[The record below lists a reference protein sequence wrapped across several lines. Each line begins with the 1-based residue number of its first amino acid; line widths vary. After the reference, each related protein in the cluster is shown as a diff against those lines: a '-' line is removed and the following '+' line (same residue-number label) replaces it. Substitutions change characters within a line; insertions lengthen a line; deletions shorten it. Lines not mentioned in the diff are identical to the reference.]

1 MRLGH
6 VATTLLASALAVGS
20 LSARNRE
27 TDLSRQS
34 ARGATAD
41 LSRRS
46 TEDAEADWPQWRGP
60 NRDGVIPTFTAP
72 NPWPEK
78 LTRKWKVDVGLGY
91 ATPIVIGNRVYMFAR
106 QGDEEVLD
114 ARDADTGT
122 VIWRTGY
129 PAQFTISPAA
139 ARHEKGP
146 KSTPTFADG
155 KLFTLGMTGIV
166 SAFDAA
172 TGKRLW
178 QTPPS
183 QPGPLYHT
191 SMSPLIDRGLAIVHV
206 GSHGRG
212 ALTAFDVN
220 TGAVKWHW
228 DGDGPGYGSPIVA
241 EFEGTRQIITMTQD
255 NLVGVSASTGALLWQ
270 RRFQTNYTQN
280 CITPVRYGQI
290 VIVSGL
296 DKGVTAFK
304 LVKTNGQW
312 NAVDVWEN
320 TEVSLYMTNGVIVH
334 DTFVALSHKNSGQFF
349 ALDAR
354 TGKTVWKSAARQA
367 TNAAISRAGDLL
379 FILKDDGELLIARS
393 GAGGLETVKT
403 YAVADSATWS
413 APAVSGRRLF
423 VKDVASLALWTM
435 N

>member
-1 MRLGH
+1 M
-6 VATTLLASALAVGS
+6 TLRPIAAAVLVSALAAHLHAQAGP
-20 LSARNRE
+20 
-27 TDLSRQS
+27 
-34 ARGATAD
+34 
-41 LSRRS
+41 
-46 TEDAEADWPQWRGP
+46 ADWPQWRGP
-60 NRDGVIPTFTAP
+60 NRDGVISSFTEP
-72 NPWPEK
+72 KSWPEK

-91 ATPIVIGNRVYMFAR
+91 ATPVVIGNRVYMFAR
-106 QGDEEVLD
+106 QGDEEVLG
-114 ARDADTGT
+114 ALDADTGR
-122 VIWRTGY
+122 VLWRTTY
-129 PAQFTISPAA
+129 PAAFTISPAA

-146 KSTPTFADG
+146 KATPTFADG

-191 SMSPLIDRGLAIVHV
+191 SMSPLVDRGLAIVHV

-220 TGAVKWHW
+220 TGVVKWRW

-241 EFEGTRQIITMTQD
+241 EFDGTRQIIAFTQD
-255 NLVGVSASTGALLWQ
+255 NLVGISASTGALLWK
-270 RRFQTNYTQN
+270 RRFETNYTQN
-280 CITPVRYGQI
+280 CITPVLYGQT

-304 LVKTNGQW
+304 LVKANGQW
-312 NAVDVWEN
+312 SPVDVWEN
-320 TEVSLYMTNGVIVH
+320 TEVSMYMANGVIVH

-354 TGKTVWKSAARQA
+354 TGKTMWKSAPRQA

-379 FILKDDGELLIARS
+379 FILKDDAELLIARS
-393 GAGGLETVKT
+393 GATGLETVKT

-423 VKDVASLALWTM
+423 VKDVASLTLWTID
-435 N
+435 

>member
-1 MRLGH
+1 M
-6 VATTLLASALAVGS
+6 TLRPIAAAVLVSALAAHLHAQAGP
-20 LSARNRE
+20 
-27 TDLSRQS
+27 
-34 ARGATAD
+34 
-41 LSRRS
+41 
-46 TEDAEADWPQWRGP
+46 ADWPQWRGP
-60 NRDGVIPTFTAP
+60 NRDGVISSFTEP
-72 NPWPEK
+72 KSWPEK

-91 ATPIVIGNRVYMFAR
+91 ATPVVIGNRVYMFAR
-106 QGDEEVLD
+106 QGDEEVLG
-114 ARDADTGT
+114 ALDADTGR
-122 VIWRTGY
+122 VLWRTTY
-129 PAQFTISPAA
+129 PAAFTISPAA

-146 KSTPTFADG
+146 KATPTFADG

-172 TGKRLW
+172 NGKRLW

-191 SMSPLIDRGLAIVHV
+191 SMSPLVDRGLAIVHV

-220 TGAVKWHW
+220 TGVVKWRW

-241 EFEGTRQIITMTQD
+241 EFDGTRQIITFTQD
-255 NLVGVSASTGALLWQ
+255 NLVGVSASTGALLWK
-270 RRFQTNYTQN
+270 RRFETNYTQN
-280 CITPVRYGQI
+280 CITPVLYGQT

-304 LVKTNGQW
+304 LVKANGQW
-312 NAVDVWEN
+312 SPVDVWEN
-320 TEVSLYMTNGVIVH
+320 TEVSMYMANGVIVH

-354 TGKTVWKSAARQA
+354 TGKTMWKSAPRQA

-379 FILKDDGELLIARS
+379 FILKDDAELLIARS
-393 GAGGLETVKT
+393 GATGLETVKT

-423 VKDVASLALWTM
+423 VKDVASLTLWTID
-435 N
+435 

>member
-1 MRLGH
+1 MTLKP
-6 VATTLLASALAVGS
+6 VAAAVLVSTLAAHLHA
-20 LSARNRE
+20 
-27 TDLSRQS
+27 QS
-34 ARGATAD
+34 GP
-41 LSRRS
+41 
-46 TEDAEADWPQWRGP
+46 ADWPQWRGP
-60 NRDGVIPTFTAP
+60 NRDGVISSFTEP
-72 NPWPEK
+72 KSWPEK

-91 ATPIVIGNRVYMFAR
+91 ATPVVIGNRVYMFAR
-106 QGDEEVLD
+106 QGDEEVLG
-114 ARDADTGT
+114 ALDADTGK
-122 VIWRTGY
+122 VLWRTTY
-129 PAQFTISPAA
+129 PAAFTISPAA

-146 KSTPTFADG
+146 KATPTFADG

-166 SAFDAA
+166 SAFDAG

-191 SMSPLIDRGLAIVHV
+191 SMSPLVDRGLAIVHV

-220 TGAVKWHW
+220 TGAVKWRW

-241 EFEGTRQIITMTQD
+241 EFDGTRQIITFTQD
-255 NLVGVSASTGALLWQ
+255 NLVGVSASTGALLWK
-270 RRFQTNYTQN
+270 RRFETNYTQN
-280 CITPVRYGQI
+280 CITPVLYGQT

-304 LVKTNGQW
+304 LVKANGQW
-312 NAVDVWEN
+312 NPVDVWEN
-320 TEVSLYMTNGVIVH
+320 TEVSMYMTNGVIVH

-354 TGKTVWKSAARQA
+354 TGKTIWKSAPRQA

-379 FILKDDGELLIARS
+379 FILKDDAELLIARS
-393 GAGGLETVKT
+393 GAKGLETVKT

-423 VKDVASLALWTM
+423 VKDVASLTLWTM
-435 N
+435 D

>member
-1 MRLGH
+1 MTLKP
-6 VATTLLASALAVGS
+6 VAAAVLVSTLAAHLHA
-20 LSARNRE
+20 
-27 TDLSRQS
+27 QS
-34 ARGATAD
+34 GPT
-41 LSRRS
+41 
-46 TEDAEADWPQWRGP
+46 DWPQWRGP
-60 NRDGVIPTFTAP
+60 NRDGVISSFTEP
-72 NPWPEK
+72 KSWPEK

-91 ATPIVIGNRVYMFAR
+91 ATPVVIGNRVYMFAR
-106 QGDEEVLD
+106 QGDEEVLG
-114 ARDADTGT
+114 ALDADTGK
-122 VIWRTGY
+122 VLWRTTY
-129 PAQFTISPAA
+129 PAAFTISPAA

-146 KSTPTFADG
+146 KATPTFADG

-166 SAFDAA
+166 SAFDAG

-191 SMSPLIDRGLAIVHV
+191 SMSPLVDRGLAIVHV

-220 TGAVKWHW
+220 TGAVKWRW

-241 EFEGTRQIITMTQD
+241 EFDGTRQIITFTQD
-255 NLVGVSASTGALLWQ
+255 NLVGVSASTGALLWK
-270 RRFQTNYTQN
+270 RRFETNYTQN
-280 CITPVRYGQI
+280 CITPVLYGET

-304 LVKTNGQW
+304 LVKANGQW
-312 NAVDVWEN
+312 NPVDIWEN
-320 TEVSLYMTNGVIVH
+320 TEVSMYMTNGVIVH

-354 TGKTVWKSAARQA
+354 TGKTIWKSAPRQA
-367 TNAAISRAGDLL
+367 TNAAISRAGDVL
-379 FILKDDGELLIARS
+379 FILKDDAELLIARS
-393 GAGGLETVKT
+393 GAKGLETVKM

-423 VKDVASLALWTM
+423 VKDVASLTLWTID
-435 N
+435 

>member
-1 MRLGH
+1 MKASHIAAIAL
-6 VATTLLASALAVGS
+6 VASCFTVHLVAQ
-20 LSARNRE
+20 NRP
-27 TDLSRQS
+27 
-34 ARGATAD
+34 
-41 LSRRS
+41 
-46 TEDAEADWPQWRGP
+46 ADWPQWRGP
-60 NRDGVIPTFTAP
+60 NRDGVIPSFTAP

-78 LTRKWKVDVGLGY
+78 LTRKWKVEVGLGY
-91 ATPIVIGNRVYMFAR
+91 ATPVVIGNRVYMFAR
-106 QGDEEVLD
+106 QADEEVLG
-114 ARDADTGT
+114 ALDADTGK
-122 VIWRTGY
+122 VLWRATY
-129 PAQFTISPAA
+129 PAGFTISPAA

-146 KSTPTFADG
+146 KATPTFANG

-178 QTPPS
+178 QTASS

-191 SMSPLIDRGLAIVHV
+191 AMSPLVDGGLVIVHV

-220 TGAVKWHW
+220 TGAVKWRW

-241 EFEGTRQIITMTQD
+241 EFDGTRQIITFTQD
-255 NLVGVSASTGALLWQ
+255 NLVGVSASTGALLWK
-270 RRFQTNYTQN
+270 RRFETNYTQN
-280 CITPVRYGQI
+280 CITPVLYGQT

-304 LVKTNGQW
+304 LVKANGQW
-312 NAVDVWEN
+312 NPVDVWEN
-320 TEVSLYMTNGVIVH
+320 TEVSMYMTNGVIVH

-354 TGKTVWKSAARQA
+354 TGKTVWKSAPRQA

-379 FILKDDGELLIARS
+379 FILKEDADLLIARS
-393 GAGGLETVKT
+393 GAKGLETVKT
-403 YAVADSATWS
+403 YSVADSATWS
-413 APAVSGRRLF
+413 APAVSARRLF
-423 VKDVASLALWTM
+423 VKDVASLTLWTM
-435 N
+435 D

>member
-1 MRLGH
+1 MMLKP
-6 VATTLLASALAVGS
+6 VAAALLVSALAAH
-20 LSARNRE
+20 L
-27 TDLSRQS
+27 
-34 ARGATAD
+34 
-41 LSRRS
+41 
-46 TEDAEADWPQWRGP
+46 DAQNGPADWPQWRGP
-60 NRDGVIPTFTAP
+60 NRDGVISSFTEP
-72 NPWPEK
+72 KPWPEK
-78 LTRKWKVDVGLGY
+78 LTRKWKMEVGLGY
-91 ATPIVIGNRVYMFAR
+91 ATPVVIGNRVYMFAR
-106 QGDEEVLD
+106 QGDEEVLG
-114 ARDADTGT
+114 ALDADTGK
-122 VIWRTGY
+122 VLWRATY
-129 PAQFTISPAA
+129 PAAFTISPAA

-146 KSTPTFADG
+146 KATPTFADG

-220 TGAVKWHW
+220 TGAVKWRW

-241 EFEGTRQIITMTQD
+241 EFDGTRQIITFTQD
-255 NLVGVSASTGALLWQ
+255 NLVGVSASTGALLWK
-270 RRFQTNYTQN
+270 RRFETNYTQN
-280 CITPVRYGQI
+280 CITPVLYGQT

-304 LVKTNGQW
+304 LVKANGQW
-312 NAVDVWEN
+312 NPVNVWEN
-320 TEVSLYMTNGVIVH
+320 TEVSMYMTNGVIVH
-334 DTFVALSHKNSGQFF
+334 DAFVALSHKNSGQFF
-349 ALDAR
+349 ALDAK
-354 TGKTVWKSAARQA
+354 TGKTVWKSAPRQA
-367 TNAAISRAGDLL
+367 TNAAISSAGDLL
-379 FILKDDGELLIARS
+379 FILKDDAELLIARS
-393 GAGGLETVKT
+393 GAKGLETVKT

-423 VKDVASLALWTM
+423 VKDVASLTLWTM
-435 N
+435 D

>member
-1 MRLGH
+1 MRHGH
-6 VATTLLASALAVGS
+6 LATTLLMSALAVSS
-20 LSARNRE
+20 LSAQNRM
-27 TDLSRQS
+27 DLSRQS
-34 ARGATAD
+34 AAGAT
-41 LSRRS
+41 
-46 TEDAEADWPQWRGP
+46 ADWPQWRGP
-60 NRDGVIPTFTAP
+60 NRDGVIPSFTAP

-78 LTRKWKVDVGLGY
+78 LTRKWRVEVGLGY
-91 ATPIVIGNRVYMFAR
+91 ATPVVIGNRVYMFAR

-114 ARDADTGT
+114 ARDADTGK
-122 VIWRTGY
+122 VIWRTSY
-129 PAQFTISPAA
+129 PATFTISPAA

-166 SAFDAA
+166 SAFDAG

-178 QTPPS
+178 QTPHS

-280 CITPVRYGQI
+280 CITPVLYGQI

-304 LVKTNGQW
+304 LVKANGQW
-312 NAVDVWEN
+312 NPVDVWEN
-320 TEVSLYMTNGVIVH
+320 TEVSLYMTNGVIVR

-354 TGKTVWKSAARQA
+354 TGKTVWKSAPRQA

-379 FILKDDGELLIARS
+379 FILKDDGEMLIARS

>member
-1 MRLGH
+1 MTLRP
-6 VATTLLASALAVGS
+6 VAAAVLVSTLTAHLHA
-20 LSARNRE
+20 
-27 TDLSRQS
+27 QS
-34 ARGATAD
+34 GP
-41 LSRRS
+41 
-46 TEDAEADWPQWRGP
+46 ADWPQWRGP
-60 NRDGVIPTFTAP
+60 NRDGVISSFTEP
-72 NPWPEK
+72 KSWPEK

-91 ATPIVIGNRVYMFAR
+91 ATPVVIGNRVYMFAR
-106 QGDEEVLD
+106 QGDEEVLG
-114 ARDADTGT
+114 AFDADTGK
-122 VIWRTGY
+122 VLWRTTY
-129 PAQFTISPAA
+129 PAAFTISPAA

-146 KSTPTFADG
+146 KATPTFADG

-166 SAFDAA
+166 SAFDAG

-191 SMSPLIDRGLAIVHV
+191 SMSPLVDRGLVIVHV

-220 TGAVKWHW
+220 TGAVKWRW

-241 EFEGTRQIITMTQD
+241 EFDGTRQIITFTQD
-255 NLVGVSASTGALLWQ
+255 NLVGVSASTGALLWK
-270 RRFQTNYTQN
+270 RRFETNYTQN
-280 CITPVRYGQI
+280 CITPVLYGQT

-304 LVKTNGQW
+304 LVKANGQW
-312 NAVDVWEN
+312 NPVDVWEN
-320 TEVSLYMTNGVIVH
+320 TEVSMYMTNGVVVH

-354 TGKTVWKSAARQA
+354 TGKTLWKSAPRQA
-367 TNAAISRAGDLL
+367 TNAAISRAGDVL
-379 FILKDDGELLIARS
+379 FILKDDAELLIARS
-393 GAGGLETVKT
+393 GAKGLETVRT
-403 YAVADSATWS
+403 YTVADSATWS

-423 VKDVASLALWTM
+423 VKDVASLTLWTLD
-435 N
+435 

>member
-1 MRLGH
+1 M
-6 VATTLLASALAVGS
+6 TLRPIAAAVLVSALAAHLHAQAGP
-20 LSARNRE
+20 
-27 TDLSRQS
+27 
-34 ARGATAD
+34 
-41 LSRRS
+41 
-46 TEDAEADWPQWRGP
+46 ADWPQWRGP
-60 NRDGVIPTFTAP
+60 NRDGVISSFTEP
-72 NPWPEK
+72 KSWPEK

-91 ATPIVIGNRVYMFAR
+91 ATPVVIGNRVYMFAR
-106 QGDEEVLD
+106 QGDEEVLG
-114 ARDADTGT
+114 ALDADTGR
-122 VIWRTGY
+122 VLWRTTY
-129 PAQFTISPAA
+129 PATFTISPAA

-146 KSTPTFADG
+146 KATPTFADG

-191 SMSPLIDRGLAIVHV
+191 SMSPLVDRGLAIVHV

-220 TGAVKWHW
+220 TGVVKWRW

-241 EFEGTRQIITMTQD
+241 EFDGTRQIITFTQD
-255 NLVGVSASTGALLWQ
+255 NLVGVSASTGALLWK
-270 RRFQTNYTQN
+270 RRFETNYTQN
-280 CITPVRYGQI
+280 CITPVLYGQT

-304 LVKTNGQW
+304 LVKANGQW
-312 NAVDVWEN
+312 SPVDVWEN
-320 TEVSLYMTNGVIVH
+320 TEVSMYMANGVIVH

-354 TGKTVWKSAARQA
+354 TGKTMWKSAPRQA

-379 FILKDDGELLIARS
+379 FILKDDAELLIARS
-393 GAGGLETVKT
+393 GATGLETVKT

-423 VKDVASLALWTM
+423 VKDVASLTLWTID
-435 N
+435 

>member
-1 MRLGH
+1 MKLGH
-6 VATTLLASALAVGS
+6 LTAAILLGSAFAAGS
-20 LSARNRE
+20 LTGQNRP
-27 TDLSRQS
+27 
-34 ARGATAD
+34 
-41 LSRRS
+41 
-46 TEDAEADWPQWRGP
+46 ADWPQWRGP
-60 NRDGVIPTFTAP
+60 NRDGVIPSFTAP

-78 LTRKWKVDVGLGY
+78 LTRKWKVEVGLGY
-91 ATPIVIGNRVYMFAR
+91 ATPVVIGNRVYMFAR
-106 QGDEEVLD
+106 QGDEEVLG
-114 ARDADTGT
+114 ALDADTGK
-122 VIWRTGY
+122 VLWRATY
-129 PAQFTISPAA
+129 PAAFTISPAA

-241 EFEGTRQIITMTQD
+241 EFDGTRQIITMTQD
-255 NLVGVSASTGALLWQ
+255 NLVGVSASTGALLWK
-270 RRFQTNYTQN
+270 RRYETNYTQN
-280 CITPVRYGQI
+280 CITPLLYGQT

-304 LVKTNGQW
+304 LVKANGQW
-312 NAVDVWEN
+312 NPVDVWEN
-320 TEVSLYMTNGVIVH
+320 TEVSMYMTNGVIVH
-334 DTFVALSHKNSGQFF
+334 DTVVALSHKNSGQFF

-354 TGKTVWKSAARQA
+354 TGKTVWKSAPRQA
-367 TNAAISRAGDLL
+367 TNAAISLAGDLL
-379 FILKDDGELLIARS
+379 FILKDDAELLIARS
-393 GAGGLETVKT
+393 GARGLETVKT
-403 YAVADSATWS
+403 YSVADSATWS

-423 VKDVASLALWTM
+423 VKDVGTLTLWTM
-435 N
+435 D

>member
-1 MRLGH
+1 M
-6 VATTLLASALAVGS
+6 TLRPIAAAVLVSALAAHLHAQG
-20 LSARNRE
+20 
-27 TDLSRQS
+27 
-34 ARGATAD
+34 GP
-41 LSRRS
+41 
-46 TEDAEADWPQWRGP
+46 ADWPQWRGP
-60 NRDGVIPTFTAP
+60 NRDGVISSFTEP
-72 NPWPEK
+72 KSWPEK

-91 ATPIVIGNRVYMFAR
+91 ATPVVIGNRVYMFAR
-106 QGDEEVLD
+106 QGDEEVLG
-114 ARDADTGT
+114 ALDADTGR
-122 VIWRTGY
+122 VLWRTTY
-129 PAQFTISPAA
+129 PAAFTISPAA

-146 KSTPTFADG
+146 KATPTFADG

-191 SMSPLIDRGLAIVHV
+191 SMSPLVDRGLAIVHV

-220 TGAVKWHW
+220 TGVVKWRW

-241 EFEGTRQIITMTQD
+241 EFDGTRQIITFTQD
-255 NLVGVSASTGALLWQ
+255 NLVGVSASTGALLWK
-270 RRFQTNYTQN
+270 RRFETNYTQN
-280 CITPVRYGQI
+280 CITPVLYGQT

-304 LVKTNGQW
+304 LVKANGQW
-312 NAVDVWEN
+312 SPVDVWEN
-320 TEVSLYMTNGVIVH
+320 TEVSMYMANGVIVH

-354 TGKTVWKSAARQA
+354 TGKTMWKSAPRQA

-379 FILKDDGELLIARS
+379 FILKDDAELLIARS
-393 GAGGLETVKT
+393 GATGLETVKT

-423 VKDVASLALWTM
+423 VKDVASLTLWTID
-435 N
+435 

>member
-1 MRLGH
+1 M
-6 VATTLLASALAVGS
+6 TLRPIAAAVLVSALAAHLHAQG
-20 LSARNRE
+20 
-27 TDLSRQS
+27 
-34 ARGATAD
+34 GP
-41 LSRRS
+41 
-46 TEDAEADWPQWRGP
+46 ADWPQWRGP
-60 NRDGVIPTFTAP
+60 NRDGVISSFTEP
-72 NPWPEK
+72 KSWPAK

-91 ATPIVIGNRVYMFAR
+91 ATPVVIGNRVYMFAR
-106 QGDEEVLD
+106 QGDEEVLG
-114 ARDADTGT
+114 ALDADTGR
-122 VIWRTGY
+122 VLWRTTY
-129 PAQFTISPAA
+129 PAAFTISPAA

-146 KSTPTFADG
+146 KATPTFADG

-172 TGKRLW
+172 NGKRLW

-191 SMSPLIDRGLAIVHV
+191 SMSPLVDRGLAIVHV

-220 TGAVKWHW
+220 TGVVKWRW

-241 EFEGTRQIITMTQD
+241 EFDGTRQIITFTQD
-255 NLVGVSASTGALLWQ
+255 NLVGISASTGALLWK
-270 RRFQTNYTQN
+270 RRFETNYTQN
-280 CITPVRYGQI
+280 CITPVLYGQT

-304 LVKTNGQW
+304 LVKANGQW
-312 NAVDVWEN
+312 SPVDVWEN
-320 TEVSLYMTNGVIVH
+320 TEVSMYMANGVIVH

-354 TGKTVWKSAARQA
+354 TGKTMWKSAPRQA

-379 FILKDDGELLIARS
+379 FILKDDAELLIARS
-393 GAGGLETVKT
+393 GATGLETVKT

-423 VKDVASLALWTM
+423 VKDVASLTLWTID
-435 N
+435 